1 MGWVMGRLL
10 EIFLVALKLGVTSF
24 GGPVAHLGYF
34 RAEYVEKRKWL
45 SDKAYQDLV
54 SLCQFLPG
62 PASSQVGIG
71 IGLMRGGILGAI
83 LAFLGF
89 TLPSAFVLIASVYFM
104 KSHDM
109 DLDFIKGLLIVAIAI
124 VLHALVGMGKTT
136 LNNLTAIM
144 IFLLSLVIALL
155 FPTAYTQILI
165 IIASGLIGMVLYKV
179 ETKKE
184 SPISIQVS
192 KSTSIAALIVLVSL
206 MIGLPII
213 AQVINSDWLLMFDRL
228 FRGGLL
234 VFGGGHVVLPL
245 LQSAFVPD
253 MMDIDTFLAGYG
265 LTQAMP
271 GPLFTFG
278 SFVGASLFGV
288 IGGLVAMVAIFLPAF
303 LLVIGTLPFW
313 AVIREYRLMK
323 QALKGINA
331 GVIGI
336 LGAAWI
342 NPIILHTVTHW
353 LDVVFSLI
361 LFVLLYFVKLPP
373 WVIVV
378 LGIIIGFVFYR

>member
-89 TLPSAFVLIASVYFM
+89 TLPSVFVLIASVYFM

-253 MMDIDTFLAGYG
+253 MMDIDIFLAGYG

>member
-1 MGWVMGRLL
+1 MGRLL
-10 EIFLVALKLGVTSF
+10 EIFLTALKLGVTSF
-24 GGPVAHLGYF
+24 GGPTAHLGYF
-34 RAEYVEKRKWL
+34 RAEYVERRKWL
-45 SDKAYQDLV
+45 TDKMYQDLV

-71 IGLMRGGILGAI
+71 IGLMRGGIAGAI

-89 TLPSAFVLIASVYFM
+89 TLPSVIALILAVYFLNT
-104 KSHDM
+104 
-109 DLDFIKGLLIVAIAI
+109 LDIELNFLKGLLIVAIAV
-124 VLHALVGMGKTT
+124 VLQALIGMGKNT
-136 LNNLTAIM
+136 LRNLTAVM
-144 IFLLSLVIALL
+144 IFIFCFLVALL

-165 IIASGLIGMVLYKV
+165 IIASGIAGMVLYKV

-184 SPISIQVS
+184 PLMTVNVS
-192 KSTSIAALIVLVSL
+192 KRMSILSLILLFIL
-206 MIGLPII
+206 MVGLPII
-213 AQVINSDWLLMFDRL
+213 AQIADNDFIHMIDRL

-253 MMDIDTFLAGYG
+253 LLDLETFLSGYG

-278 SFVGASLFGV
+278 SFIGASLFGV
-288 IGGLVAMVAIFLPAF
+288 VGGLAAMIAIFLPAF

-313 AVIREYRLMK
+313 ATMREHRLMK

-331 GVIGI
+331 GVLGI
-336 LGAAWI
+336 LAAAWV
-342 NPIILHTVTHW
+342 NPMIMHTVTNVKDG
-353 LDVVFSLI
+353 LFSVILFSL
-361 LFVLLYFVKLPP
+361 LHFLKCPP
-373 WVIVV
+373 WVIVL
-378 LGIIIGFVFYR
+378 LGIVIGVIFYR

>member
-89 TLPSAFVLIASVYFM
+89 TLPSVFVLIASVYFM

>member
-1 MGWVMGRLL
+1 MGRLL
-10 EIFLVALKLGVTSF
+10 EIFFVALKLGVTSF

-45 SDKAYQDLV
+45 SDKVYQDLV

-89 TLPSAFVLIASVYFM
+89 TLPSVFILITSVYFM
-104 KSHDM
+104 KAL
-109 DLDFIKGLLIVAIAI
+109 DLDLNFIKGLLIVAIAV

-144 IFLLSLVIALL
+144 IFLISLCTALV

-165 IIASGLIGMVLYKV
+165 IIASGLMGMLLYKV
-179 ETKKE
+179 ETKKDA
-184 SPISIQVS
+184 PISIQVS
-192 KSTSIAALIVLVSL
+192 KSMSIAALLLLVSL

-213 AQVINSDWLLMFDRL
+213 AQVINNDWLHMFDRL

-288 IGGLVAMVAIFLPAF
+288 IGGFVAMVAIFLPAF

-342 NPIILHTVTHW
+342 NPIITHTVTQW
-353 LDVVFSLI
+353 KDIVFSLI

-378 LGIIIGFVFYR
+378 LGIIIGLIFYR

>member
-1 MGWVMGRLL
+1 MGRLL

-89 TLPSAFVLIASVYFM
+89 TLPSVFVLIASVYFM

-144 IFLLSLVIALL
+144 IFLLSLVIAPL

>member
-1 MGWVMGRLL
+1 MGRLL

-45 SDKAYQDLV
+45 SDKVYQDLV

-71 IGLMRGGILGAI
+71 IGLMRGGIKGAI

-89 TLPSAFVLIASVYFM
+89 TLPSVLVLIAAVYFM
-104 KSHDM
+104 KSLDM
-109 DLDFIKGLLIVAIAI
+109 DLDFIKGLLIVAIAV
-124 VLHALVGMGKTT
+124 VLHALVGMGKNT
-136 LNNLTAIM
+136 LKNVWAVV
-144 IFLLSLVIALL
+144 IFLMSLIVALL

-165 IIASGLIGMVLYKV
+165 IIVTGIIGMFVYQV

-184 SPISIQVS
+184 TPLNINVS
-192 KSTSIAALIVLVSL
+192 KSMSIASLILLVLL
-206 MIGLPII
+206 MFGLPII
-213 AQVINSDWLLMFDRL
+213 AQVINNDWLHMFDKL

-245 LQSAFVPD
+245 LQSTFVPE
-253 MMDIDTFLAGYG
+253 MLDIDTFLAGYG

-278 SFVGASLFGV
+278 SYIGASLFGV
-288 IGGLVAMVAIFLPAF
+288 IGGLVAMIAIFLPAF

-313 AVIREYRLMK
+313 ATLREHRLMK

-331 GVIGI
+331 GVLGI
-336 LGAAWI
+336 LGAA
-342 NPIILHTVTHW
+342 
-353 LDVVFSLI
+353 
-361 LFVLLYFVKLPP
+361 
-373 WVIVV
+373 
-378 LGIIIGFVFYR
+378 

>member
-1 MGWVMGRLL
+1 MGRLL

-89 TLPSAFVLIASVYFM
+89 TLPSVFVLIASVYFM

>member
-1 MGWVMGRLL
+1 MGRLL

-45 SDKAYQDLV
+45 SDKVYQDLV

-71 IGLMRGGILGAI
+71 IGLMRGGIKGAI

-89 TLPSAFVLIASVYFM
+89 TLPSVLILIAAVYFM
-104 KSHDM
+104 KSLDM
-109 DLDFIKGLLIVAIAI
+109 DLDFIKGLLIVAIAV
-124 VLHALVGMGKTT
+124 VLHALVGMGKNT
-136 LNNLTAIM
+136 LKNVWAVV
-144 IFLLSLVIALL
+144 IFLMSLIVALL

-165 IIASGLIGMVLYKV
+165 IIVTGIIGMFVYQV

-184 SPISIQVS
+184 TPLNINVS
-192 KSTSIAALIVLVSL
+192 KSMSIASLILLVLL
-206 MIGLPII
+206 MFGLPII
-213 AQVINSDWLLMFDRL
+213 AQVINNDWLHMFDKL

-245 LQSAFVPD
+245 LQSTFVPE
-253 MMDIDTFLAGYG
+253 MLDIDTFLAGYG

-278 SFVGASLFGV
+278 SYIGASLFGV
-288 IGGLVAMVAIFLPAF
+288 IGGLVAMIAIFLPAF

-313 AVIREYRLMK
+313 ATLREHRLMK

-331 GVIGI
+331 GVLGI

-342 NPIILHTVTHW
+342 NPIIMHTVTHW
-353 LDVVFSLI
+353 MDVLFSLI
-361 LFVLLYFVKLPP
+361 LFCLLYFVKCPP
-373 WVIVV
+373 WVIVL
-378 LGIIIGFVFYR
+378 LGIVIGLVFYR

>member
-1 MGWVMGRLL
+1 MGRLL

-89 TLPSAFVLIASVYFM
+89 TLPSVFVLIASVYFM

-253 MMDIDTFLAGYG
+253 MMDIDIFLAGYG

>member
-89 TLPSAFVLIASVYFM
+89 TLPSVFVLIASVYFM

-179 ETKKE
+179 EKKKE

-342 NPIILHTVTHW
+342 NPIIMHTVTHW

>member
-1 MGWVMGRLL
+1 MGRLL
-10 EIFLVALKLGVTSF
+10 EIFFVALKLGVTSF

-45 SDKAYQDLV
+45 SDKVYQDLV

-89 TLPSAFVLIASVYFM
+89 TLPSVFILITSVYFM
-104 KSHDM
+104 KALDM
-109 DLDFIKGLLIVAIAI
+109 DLDFIKGLLIVAIVV
-124 VLHALVGMGKTT
+124 VLYALVGMGKTT

-144 IFLLSLVIALL
+144 IFLISLCTALV

-165 IIASGLIGMVLYKV
+165 IITSGLMGMLLYKV
-179 ETKKE
+179 ETKKDA
-184 SPISIQVS
+184 PISIQVS
-192 KSTSIAALIVLVSL
+192 KSMSIAALLLLVSL

-213 AQVINSDWLLMFDRL
+213 AQVINNNWLHMFDRL

-313 AVIREYRLMK
+313 AVIREHRLMK

-342 NPIILHTVTHW
+342 NPIITHTVTHW
-353 LDVVFSLI
+353 KDIVFSLI
-361 LFVLLYFVKLPP
+361 LFILLYFVKLPP

-378 LGIIIGFVFYR
+378 LGIIIGLIFYR

>member
-1 MGWVMGRLL
+1 MGRLL

-45 SDKAYQDLV
+45 SDKVYQDLV

-71 IGLMRGGILGAI
+71 IGLMRGGIMGAI

-89 TLPSAFVLIASVYFM
+89 TLPSVLVLIAAVYFM
-104 KSHDM
+104 ET
-109 DLDFIKGLLIVAIAI
+109 LDIDINFIKGLLIVAIAV
-124 VLHALVGMGKTT
+124 VLHALVGMGKNT
-136 LNNLTAIM
+136 LTNVTAVL
-144 IFLLSLVIALL
+144 IFLLSVVVALL
-155 FPTAYTQILI
+155 FPSAYTQILI
-165 IIASGLIGMVLYKV
+165 IIVTGLIGMVVYKV
-179 ETKKE
+179 ESKKE
-184 SPISIQVS
+184 TPLNIKVS
-192 KSTSIAALIVLVSL
+192 KSMSITSLVLLLVL
-206 MIGLPII
+206 MICLPIV
-213 AQVINSDWLLMFDRL
+213 AQIVNNDWIHMFDKL

-245 LQSAFVPD
+245 LQSTFVPD
-253 MMDIDTFLAGYG
+253 MLDLETFLAGYG

-278 SFVGASLFGV
+278 SYIGASLFGV
-288 IGGLVAMVAIFLPAF
+288 IGGLVAMIAIFLPAF

-313 AVIREYRLMK
+313 ASLREHRLMG
-323 QALKGINA
+323 QALKGVNA
-331 GVIGI
+331 GVLGI

-342 NPIILHTVTHW
+342 NPIMMHTITHW
-353 LDVVFSLI
+353 MDIVFSLI
-361 LFVLLYFVKLPP
+361 LFGLLYFAKLPP

-378 LGIIIGFVFYR
+378 LGIIIGLIFYR

>member
-45 SDKAYQDLV
+45 SDKVYQDLV

-89 TLPSAFVLIASVYFM
+89 TLPSVFVLIASVYFM
-104 KSHDM
+104 KALDM
-109 DLDFIKGLLIVAIAI
+109 DLDFIKGLLIVAIAV

-136 LNNLTAIM
+136 LNSLTAIM
-144 IFLLSLVIALL
+144 IFLLSLVTALV
-155 FPTAYTQILI
+155 FPTAFTQILI
-165 IIASGLIGMVLYKV
+165 IITSGLIGMLLYKV
-179 ETKKE
+179 ETKKDA
-184 SPISIQVS
+184 PIFIQVS
-192 KSTSIAALIVLVSL
+192 KSMSIAALILLVIL
-206 MIGLPII
+206 LIGLPII
-213 AQVINSDWLLMFDRL
+213 AQVINNEWLHMFDRL

-313 AVIREYRLMK
+313 AVIREHRLMK

-342 NPIILHTVTHW
+342 NPIIMHTVTHW